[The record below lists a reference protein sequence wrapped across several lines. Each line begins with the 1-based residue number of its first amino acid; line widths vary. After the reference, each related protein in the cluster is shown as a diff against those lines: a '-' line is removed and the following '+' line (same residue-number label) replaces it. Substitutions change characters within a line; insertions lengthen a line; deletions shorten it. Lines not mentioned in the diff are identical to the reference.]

1 MLMTYLMFVPNII
14 DQQLFTFIGDNDWK
28 RERIEDDIVAEDD
41 IRCYGKSCYMFEI
54 YLIRSGTMPP

>member
-28 RERIEDDIVAEDD
+28 RERIEDDIVAEDN
-41 IRCYGKSCYMFEI
+41 RCYSKSCYMFEI